1 MDLFADE
8 NVPSPMLRRLR
19 QDGWSVIAM
28 SEIAPGEDDVLVAAR
43 ANTAGLV
50 LLTADRD
57 FGELT
62 FHRGLPVVGVVL
74 LQLERLSLSAQV
86 ERVSTFLAAE
96 RANLAG
102 SFTVLEP
109 ASVRRRVL

>member
-8 NVPSPMLRRLR
+8 NVPSPILRRLR
-19 QDGWSVIAM
+19 QDGWLVIAM
-28 SEIAPGEDDVLVAAR
+28 SEIAPGEDDELVAAR
-43 ANTAGLV
+43 ANNAGVV

-62 FHRGLPVVGVVL
+62 FHRGLPVIGVVL
-74 LQLERLSLSAQV
+74 MQLERLSLPAQV
-86 ERVSTFLAAE
+86 ERVAAFLAAE

-109 ASVRRRVL
+109 ATVRRRIL

>member
-1 MDLFADE
+1 MDLLVDE
-8 NVPSPMLRRLR
+8 NVPTAVLRRLR

-28 SEIAPGEDDVLVAAR
+28 SEIAPGEDDMLVAAR
-43 ANTAGLV
+43 AKNAGLV

-62 FHRGLPVVGVVL
+62 FHRGLPLVGVVL
-74 LQLERLSLSAQV
+74 LQLERLSLHAQV
-86 ERVSTFLAAE
+86 ERVATFLSAE

-109 ASVRRRVL
+109 ASVRRRGL

>member
-8 NVPSPMLRRLR
+8 NVPSPMLVRDRHVRNSSWRRR
-19 QDGWSVIAM
+19 
-28 SEIAPGEDDVLVAAR
+28 R
-43 ANTAGLV
+43 AGCHQS
-50 LLTADRD
+50 TADRD

-74 LQLERLSLSAQV
+74 LQLERLSLPAQV
-86 ERVSTFLAAE
+86 ERVATFLVAE
-96 RANLAG
+96 RANLTG

-109 ASVRRRVL
+109 ANVRRRVL